1 MPAVAPL
8 LVSLAISAAVSVGMR
23 LISSL
28 LTQNSSQQQYGG
40 ALPRAQDPGTQ
51 LTLREAAAPQRIVYG
66 TRRVAGTVVFAHTT
80 QNNYLLHLVVAWAGH
95 EIDSYGALYFGD
107 EEIPLS
113 GGIATGKYAGLVGC
127 DDLLGTDGQT
137 AFGNL
142 IHHAPELWTAA
153 HRGRGIA
160 CSYIT
165 VHWNRTLFGS
175 FDHSKIWRVIN
186 GKKVYDPR
194 TDETVFSHNAALI
207 VADWMNSAK
216 FGRGI
221 AYDELLADEL
231 EASAN
236 VCDEEVELA
245 DGGTEARYACNA
257 VLTSDTPFVDNV
269 NKLLSAMRG
278 EVYQLGGAW
287 AIQAAYWEP
296 PTLVFDEGD
305 FREPFTVTDGIG
317 REGFNAIK
325 GKFANPAKNY
335 QLDDFPAILVPSY
348 EIEDGG
354 DGAGLGRVFSDVHL
368 ECTTSIT
375 TAQRVA
381 RIDLRAHRQPIA
393 FTAKLKLTGL
403 RAATG
408 KNVAISNAI
417 LGWEEKAFRVKRLR
431 YVPGFGVDGQPGVIG
446 VDLDLVET
454 GEFVFDRLAADEQQ
468 RDPIPDTTLPDPSN
482 VLPPSNLRVTE
493 ALYATRDG
501 GGVKAKVTVAF
512 DASPDAFV
520 ADGGHYIVEYKPSS
534 ASAWTKLPRVED
546 GATSVEILDVD
557 PGTYDFRVWAA
568 WGSGARSSV
577 APTIVERQI
586 AGLGA
591 LPAAPQNL
599 TLTRNG
605 NFAVLRWDFPA
616 ELDVQ
621 IGGTI
626 VFKHAAQTTG
636 AGWEHG
642 VTISEPLGAAMSV
655 AMLPLVAGTYMAKF
669 VDAAGNWSETF
680 ASFATGQAGALEF
693 SGLVGGSQVE
703 DPAFAGTKTGC
714 VALGGVL
721 KLGGAGLFSAIP
733 LVSALP
739 SVFYYG
745 GVRATGTY
753 GWSQKIDLGSKK
765 RHRLTIAKTTLV
777 ENVFDL
783 LSQRSGNVSTWPMFG
798 GSVAGLEADAVTYG
812 RFTDDNPNVGTP
824 TWSEWARVDCGEFD
838 CRGHELE
845 TELISRDPSF
855 DINVSAL
862 SAIAEEV
869 V

>member
-1 MPAVAPL
+1 M
-8 LVSLAISAAVSVGMR
+8 AISWAAVLTSILISTVLSVGMR

-28 LTQNSSQQQYGG
+28 LSQNSSQQQYGG

-51 LTLREAAAPQRIVYG
+51 LTLREAAAPQKIVYG
-66 TRRVAGTVVFAHTT
+66 TRRVGGTVVFAHTT

-113 GGIATGKYAGLVGC
+113 GGIATGKYAGKVGV
-127 DDLLGTDGQT
+127 DDQLGTADQG

-165 VHWNRTLFGS
+165 VHWDRTLFGQ

-186 GKKVYDPR
+186 GKKVWDPR
-194 TDETVFSHNAALI
+194 TEEIVFSHNAALI
-207 VADWMNSAK
+207 VADWMNSEK

-221 AYDELLADEL
+221 PYAEMLQDDL
-231 EASAN
+231 EAAAD
-236 VCDEEVELA
+236 VCDEEVELKA
-245 DGGTEARYACNA
+245 GGTEMRYACAA
-257 VLTSDTPFVDNV
+257 VLSSDTAFVDNV

-278 EVYQLGGAW
+278 EVYQLGDAW
-287 AIQAAYWEP
+287 AVQAAAWEP
-296 PTLVFDEGD
+296 PTLVFNEGD

-325 GKFANPAKNY
+325 GKFANPAKNW
-335 QLDDFPAILVPSY
+335 QLDDFPAVIVPGY

-354 DGAGLGRVFSDVHL
+354 DGNGLGRVFDDVHL
-368 ECTTSIT
+368 ECTPSVEG
-375 TAQRVA
+375 AQRLA

-393 FTAKLKLTGL
+393 FTARLKLTGL
-403 RAATG
+403 RARTG
-408 KNVAISNAI
+408 KNVAIDNV
-417 LGWEEKAFRVKRLR
+417 LMGWEEKPFKVRKMK

-454 GEFVFDRLAADEQQ
+454 GEFVFDHAASDVQV
-468 RDPIPDTTLPDPSN
+468 RDPIPNTTLPDPSN

-493 ALYATRDG
+493 SLYATRDG
-501 GGVKAKVTVAF
+501 GGVKARVVVAF

-520 ADGGHYIVEYKPSS
+520 ADGGHYIVEYKLS
-534 ASAWTKLPRVED
+534 ADSAWTKLPRVED
-546 GATSVEILDVD
+546 GATSIEILDVD
-557 PGTYDFRVWAA
+557 PGTYDFRVWAV
-568 WGSGARSSV
+568 WGSGARAAI
-577 APTIVERQI
+577 APTLVEQPI

-591 LPAAPQNL
+591 APQEPQNL
-599 TLTRNG
+599 TLSRNG
-605 NFAVLRWDFPA
+605 NFAVLRWDFPID
-616 ELDVQ
+616 LDVQ

-626 VFKHAAQTTG
+626 VFKHASQVTG
-636 AGWEHG
+636 ASWEHG

-655 AMLPLVAGTYMAKF
+655 AQLPLVAGTYMAKI
-669 VDAAGNWSETF
+669 VDASGNWSEGF
-680 ASFATGQAGALEF
+680 ASFATGQSGALEF
-693 SGLVGGSQVE
+693 SGLVGGSLVE
-703 DPAFAGTKTGC
+703 DPGFAGTKTNC
-714 VALGGVL
+714 AVLGGVL
-721 KLGGAGLFSAIP
+721 QLGGGGLFSAIP
-733 LVSALP
+733 LVSAVS
-739 SVFYYG
+739 SVAYYG
-745 GVRATGTY
+745 GVQASGTY

-798 GSVAGLEADAVTYG
+798 GSVAGLEADAITYG
-812 RFTDDNPNVGTP
+812 RFTDDDPNGAP
-824 TWSEWARVDCGEFD
+824 IWSEWARVDVGEYD

-845 TELISRDPSF
+845 TELTSRDPSF
-855 DINVSAL
+855 DINISAL

-869 V
+869 A

>member
-8 LVSLAISAAVSVGMR
+8 LVSLAVSVAISVGMR

-28 LTQNSSQQQYGG
+28 LSQNSNQQQYGG

-51 LTLREAAAPQRIVYG
+51 LTLRQAAAPQQIVYG

-107 EEIPLS
+107 EEVPLS
-113 GGIATGKYAGLVGC
+113 GGIGQGKFYGLVGC
-127 DDLLGTDGQT
+127 DDNLGADDQS

-221 AYDELLADEL
+221 PYDEFLADEL

-236 VCDEEVELA
+236 VCDEEVDLA
-245 DGGTEARYACNA
+245 DGGTEARYACDA

-287 AIQAAYWEP
+287 AIQAAYWEA

-305 FREPFTVTDGIG
+305 FREPLTITSGIG

-368 ECTTSIT
+368 ECTRSIT
-375 TAQRVA
+375 MAQRLA

-393 FTAKLKLTGL
+393 FTAKLKLKAL
-403 RAATG
+403 KAATG
-408 KNVAISNAI
+408 KNVAFNIAL
-417 LGWEEKAFRVKRLR
+417 LGWEEKAFKVKRLR
-431 YVPGFGVDGQPGVIG
+431 YVPGFGVDGQPGIIG
-446 VDLDLVET
+446 VDLDVIET

-493 ALYATRDG
+493 SLYSTRDG
-501 GGVKAKVTVAF
+501 GGVKAKVTLAF

-520 ADGGHYIVEYKPSS
+520 ADGGHYIVEYKLVSD
-534 ASAWTKLPRVED
+534 SAWTKLPRVED
-546 GATSVEILDVD
+546 GATSIEILDID
-557 PGTYDFRVWAA
+557 PGIYDFRVWAL
-568 WGSGARSSV
+568 WGNGARSAMPV
-577 APTIVERQI
+577 LLRQSI
-586 AGLGA
+586 AGLA
-591 LPAAPQNL
+591 APPAAP
-599 TLTRNG
+599 TGFTVAAENG
-605 NFAVLRWDFPA
+605 VAIAHWNVSADLDVREGGSILFKHSPLATGAIWADAFEISGLLPGNAGQAVL
-616 ELDVQ
+616 
-621 IGGTI
+621 
-626 VFKHAAQTTG
+626 
-636 AGWEHG
+636 
-642 VTISEPLGAAMSV
+642 PLK
-655 AMLPLVAGTYMAKF
+655 AGTYLAKF
-669 VDAAGNWSETF
+669 KDASGVWSESF
-680 ASFATGQAGALEF
+680 ASFYQDQASVF
-693 SGLVGGSQVE
+693 DFVSIGSVIE
-703 DPAFAGTKTGC
+703 DPEFAGTKTG
-714 VALGGVL
+714 VAVLDGGLQIDDSGDFDSVPDVDAMPNFDYAE
-721 KLGGAGLFSAIP
+721 GVAASGNYLFSAP
-733 LVSALP
+733 L
-739 SVFYYG
+739 
-745 GVRATGTY
+745 
-753 GWSQKIDLGSKK
+753 DLITQQ
-765 RHRLTIAKTTLV
+765 RFRLTALLDGLTIDV
-777 ENVFDL
+777 YDDFD
-783 LSQRSGNVSTWPMFG
+783 SRAGEMDDWPDFDG
-798 GSVAGLEADAVTYG
+798 AVAGAETTARLMVRT
-812 RFTDDNPNVGTP
+812 TNDDPSGSP
-824 TWSEWARVDCGEFD
+824 TWSEWEWLHASDFNKRAVQARLDLTSNDNTYTPRITQLGIVAAA
-838 CRGHELE
+838 
-845 TELISRDPSF
+845 
-855 DINVSAL
+855 V
-862 SAIAEEV
+862 
-869 V
+869 